1 MKRNHL
7 LIGLAISAVLIYF
20 LVREIDGK
28 AVLGAFRRVHF
39 GYVAAAASLSLV
51 ILFVRAMRWQ
61 YLMDPIK
68 PLGLGPLYSATII
81 GFMANG
87 LLPVRMGELVR
98 AYVIGEKG
106 GVSKSAS
113 FGTIVVERIF
123 DGFAVLLILFL
134 LAAFMPIPPGMEEY
148 GAKLRWVGVISFAAN
163 IAVFSLLALLV
174 FQREWMVGAMNRV
187 LRPLP
192 EMWREKGIE
201 LLSSFADGLEIIRRG
216 GRLAAVVAYSIGL
229 WALSIVPNYIMF
241 FAFGI
246 DLPFHAAAFLL
257 VAMAFGVMI
266 PSSPGF
272 IGTYH
277 AAVVAGL
284 AFFSIPQELAL
295 SYAVLI
301 HLAAFVPIIA
311 AGFIFLGREGL
322 SMSQISRV
330 DGNNERKNKASV
342 AGKTNT

>member
-1 MKRNHL
+1 
-7 LIGLAISAVLIYF
+7 
-20 LVREIDGK
+20 
-28 AVLGAFRRVHF
+28 
-39 GYVAAAASLSLV
+39 
-51 ILFVRAMRWQ
+51 MRWQ

-148 GAKLRWVGVISFAAN
+148 GAKLRWVGGISFAAN
-163 IAVFSLLALLV
+163 LAVFSLLALLV
-174 FQREWMVGAMNRV
+174 FRRGPMIGRWTASSVPPGGN
-187 LRPLP
+187 
-192 EMWREKGIE
+192 EKSIE

-216 GRLAAVVAYSIGL
+216 GRLAAVVVYSIGL

-284 AFFSIPQELAL
+284 AFSIPQELASL
-295 SYAVLI
+295 RRLI
-301 HLAAFVPIIA
+301 HWPPVPIIA
-311 AGFIFLGREGL
+311 AIIFLGREG
-322 SMSQISRV
+322 
-330 DGNNERKNKASV
+330 
-342 AGKTNT
+342 